1 MRSWQRLQGEVF
13 PATAV
18 RGRPND
24 EPMSDGV
31 LPFGMLELLDLA
43 DERVQDLG

>member
-1 MRSWQRLQGEVF
+1 MGSSQRLQGELF
-13 PATAV
+13 PATAL
-18 RGRPND
+18 RGRPNE

-43 DERVQDLG
+43 DKRVQDLG